1 MFTLDDV
8 KQTSPLF
15 LGELYLQTQGDP
27 SVTVSW
33 YDIGETLG
41 LDRDASTRTAENLFG
56 TGFAEIKTL
65 NGGIGI
71 TADGVA
77 EAKKLGASITGT
89 LDPEII
95 LGNTPVLTDATRQ
108 AVERIAGDLKSRI
121 GEKKMDFDSLAELM
135 ADLKSIDAQMSSPNS
150 KTAIIRECF
159 RSIMGVLKMIGDTT
173 SLIKIQ
179 TLLGES

>member
-1 MFTLDDV
+1 MFTLNDV
-8 KQTSPLF
+8 KEKSPLF
-15 LGELYLQTQGDP
+15 LVELYLQTQGDP

-33 YDIGETLG
+33 FDIGETLG
-41 LDRDASTRTAENLFG
+41 LDRNASTRTAENLFS

-65 NGGIGI
+65 NGGMGI

-77 EAKKLGASITGT
+77 EAKQLGASITGKG
-89 LDPEII
+89 DPEII
-95 LGNTPVLTDATRQ
+95 LGNTPVLNDAACQ
-108 AVERIAGDLKSRI
+108 AVERITADLKSRI

-159 RSIMGVLKMIGDTT
+159 RSIMDVLQKTGDTD
-173 SLIKIQ
+173 SLIPIK
-179 TLLGES
+179 TLLGD

>member
-1 MFTLDDV
+1 MFTFEDV
-8 KQTSPLF
+8 KEKSPLF
-15 LGELYLQTQGDP
+15 LVELYLQTRGDP

-41 LDRDASTRTAENLFG
+41 LDRKASTQTAENLFG
-56 TGFAEIKTL
+56 TGLAEIKTL

-77 EAKKLGASITGT
+77 EAKELGATITGNG
-89 LDPEII
+89 DPEIV
-95 LGNTPVLTDATRQ
+95 LGNTPVLNEAACQ
-108 AVERIAGDLKSRI
+108 AVEQIALDLKGKL
-121 GEKKMDFDSLAELM
+121 GEKKLDFDSLSELM

-159 RSIMGVLKMIGDTT
+159 RSIMGVLQKTGNTD
-173 SLIKIQ
+173 SLTPIK
-179 TLLGES
+179 TLLGDA